1 MPKKSNL
8 RVPTSDEARII
19 GAKGGKASGEAR
31 KRRKLL
37 KETVLEVLQCKINT
51 IQDKEFMEAAKQL
64 GLDIKQD
71 TLEDLLALR
80 VLLNTANRGDMN
92 SLLALQRLLGEE
104 VETIQNIKIEL
115 AGEVDEYAD

>member
-1 MPKKSNL
+1 MSNKSNL
-8 RVPTSDEARII
+8 RVPTSEEARII
-19 GAKGGKASGEAR
+19 GAKGGKASAASR

-37 KETVLEVLQCKINT
+37 KETVLEVLQSKIDT
-51 IQDKEFMEAAKQL
+51 IQDKEFMKSAKQL
-64 GLDIKQD
+64 GLDINQD

-92 SLLALQRLLGEE
+92 SLLALQKLLGEE
-104 VETIQNIKIEL
+104 AETIQNIKIEL